1 MLRLDGS
8 VKDNTGEATMRPMK
22 SEGAVKFN
30 VTVTESVH
38 LFSYCFY
45 DIVCKVM
52 VLPSRVCL
60 ELYSMCELPES
71 WMLCLEHKSLCE
83 FYTSTM

>member
-22 SEGAVKFN
+22 SEGAVEFN

-38 LFSYCFY
+38 LFSYCFNDLVY
-45 DIVCKVM
+45 KVM
-52 VLPSRVCL
+52 SPTFKGVFGTILSV
-60 ELYSMCELPES
+60 
-71 WMLCLEHKSLCE
+71 
-83 FYTSTM
+83 